1 MRGSLGERRL
11 GKVLV
16 LTSFACLLIATPAIG
31 AGTTYTVGPVND
43 VSATSC
49 TGGNAEV
56 LQAVDPKLGYVYET
70 WMGCKGIGFAR
81 STDGGRSFD
90 APISVA
96 GSIGS
101 NYNTWDP
108 AVAVAPDGT
117 VYAAYMRTKDSQWYP
132 VVATSFDHGQT
143 FSQVTSLVPPDPKNW
158 GDRPF
163 IAVGPDGAV
172 YVTWDYGPERTSVTY
187 LCDPSGSCGFAT
199 GDLNVVI
206 QKSTDHGATFGSMTP
221 VSPGFP
227 ASGGDSAP
235 MEIEP
240 SGRIDVL
247 YQGYHITDTSTYA
260 MDPGYEYFTAST
272 DGGAHWSQPVRLG
285 PNNGTMSLSEWWI
298 DGDIG
303 LDTAGNLYAVW
314 DTQGSSNDVGWLS
327 YSTDHGAHWSDP
339 VQVPPDQLNVPH
351 VMEVSGGGSGI
362 AYVSFFSSADPRGY
376 ADYLRTFSVPRGWLS
391 DPLQVSPAFG
401 DTSAWPG
408 DTFGISTLSPG
419 RVVLSW
425 GSAAGTNGKKPDIF
439 ATNVEVQ
446 LH

>member
-1 MRGSLGERRL
+1 MRGSSRRHRFERAVAAVCIAC
-11 GKVLV
+11 G
-16 LTSFACLLIATPAIG
+16 LTATPAFG
-31 AGTTYTVGPVND
+31 AAPTYTIGPVN
-43 VSATSC
+43 VASENPC

-96 GSIGS
+96 GLIGS

-235 MEIEP
+235 LVVEP
-240 SGRIDVL
+240 NGRIDIL
-247 YQGYHITDTSTYA
+247 YQGYHITDTSTYT
-260 MDPGYEYFTAST
+260 MDPGYE
-272 DGGAHWSQPVRLG
+272 
-285 PNNGTMSLSEWWI
+285 
-298 DGDIG
+298 
-303 LDTAGNLYAVW
+303 
-314 DTQGSSNDVGWLS
+314 
-327 YSTDHGAHWSDP
+327 
-339 VQVPPDQLNVPH
+339 
-351 VMEVSGGGSGI
+351 
-362 AYVSFFSSADPRGY
+362 
-376 ADYLRTFSVPRGWLS
+376 
-391 DPLQVSPAFG
+391 
-401 DTSAWPG
+401 
-408 DTFGISTLSPG
+408 
-419 RVVLSW
+419 
-425 GSAAGTNGKKPDIF
+425 
-439 ATNVEVQ
+439 
-446 LH
+446 